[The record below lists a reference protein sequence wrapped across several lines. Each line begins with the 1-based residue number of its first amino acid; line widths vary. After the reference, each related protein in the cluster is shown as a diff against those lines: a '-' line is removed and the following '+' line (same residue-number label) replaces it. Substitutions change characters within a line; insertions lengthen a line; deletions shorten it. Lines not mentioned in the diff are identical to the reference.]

1 MSTFPFTGDGAEQLF
16 TALYQLPDEVLQEE
30 IMLVQQDFKA
40 WVAEHFIFSEEQHVY
55 LDGLPQNFAQSAG
68 ALTASAMSYRLPVIL
83 VKPAESASQ
92 LRKGKLVETKNNIS
106 TQYGVGKEDEA
117 SGEVIFTISY

>member
-1 MSTFPFTGDGAEQLF
+1 MSTFPFTTNGAEQF
-16 TALYQLPDEVLQEE
+16 FSALYQLSEDALQEE

-40 WVAEHFIFSEEQHVY
+40 WIAQHFVLSEEQQVY
-55 LDGLPQNFAQSAG
+55 LAGLSQNFAQSAG

-83 VKPAESASQ
+83 IKPEGNSGQ
-92 LRKGKLVETKNNIS
+92 LRKGKLVDTKNNIVI
-106 TQYGVGKEDEA
+106 QHAEDQDEA